1 MDSAKPPFTNA
12 QLEIMKLFSK
22 EMNEQDL
29 IELKTLLGK
38 FYAKKAS
45 DLADKIWEERGYTQA
60 DMDKW
65 LHAKS

>member
-1 MDSAKPPFTNA
+1 MDSPKPPFTNA
-12 QLEIMKLFSK
+12 QLEILKLFSK

-45 DLADKIWEERGYTQA
+45 DLADKIWEERGYTQT

-65 LHAKS
+65 LHEKS